1 MELKDLNTKRTLQT
15 GVAYHGNRM
24 PSHARYDLE
33 QIAKAD
39 MDVVVHMLS
48 HIDWTR
54 HKKPMTDVFRMTESL
69 GMEVWVDN
77 WGMAG
82 APGDSS
88 HFLCAH
94 PDGHMMFSNGQ
105 MHPKIVCYNNPEFHQ
120 FAKDWLDT
128 VVEMGAKTV
137 FWDEP
142 CMPKRSLGEG
152 LGEAYTCACPRCQK
166 LFEEKYG
173 RPMPLLEDEQ
183 VAEFRKDT
191 LVNFFRVVTDYAATL
206 GIRNTCCFMPGEYM
220 HMLDTVREVA
230 ALPHM
235 DNLGVD
241 PYWYSRN
248 RYKQP
253 YEYVYGY
260 TKQMMDITNEYHKD
274 HNLWIQTYAVPA
286 GREEEIVQ
294 ATEAAYDA
302 GARCLLAWS
311 YAGGES
317 NDYRADL
324 PERTWIATVEAMR
337 RVRSMERD
345 RILEENRAK
354 YRK

>member
-1 MELKDLNTKRTLQT
+1 
-15 GVAYHGNRM
+15 M

-54 HKKPMTDVFRMTESL
+54 HKDPITDIFRMTESL

-77 WGMAG
+77 WGLAG

-94 PDGHMMFSNGQ
+94 PDGHMIFSNGE
-105 MHPKIVCYNNPEFHQ
+105 MHPKMVCYNNPEFIT
-120 FAKDWLDT
+120 FVKEWIDT
-128 VVEMGAKTV
+128 VAEMGAKTV

-142 CMPKRSLGEG
+142 FLPKKELETKEGEI
-152 LGEAYTCACPRCQK
+152 YTCCCPRCKK
-166 LFEEKYG
+166 LFEEKYN
-173 RPMPLLEDEQ
+173 RPMPLLADED

-191 LVNFFRVVTDYAATL
+191 LVNFFRTVTDYSAL
-206 GIRNTCCFMPGEYM
+206 SDIRNTCCFMPGEFNTM
-220 HMLDTVREVA
+220 IDAVREVA

-241 PYWYSRN
+241 PYWYSRH

-260 TKQMMDITNEYHKD
+260 TKKMMDIVGEYKKE
-274 HNLWIQTYAVPA
+274 HNVWIQTYAVPA
-286 GREEEIVQ
+286 GREEEIVE

-302 GARCLLAWS
+302 GGRCILAWS
-311 YAGGES
+311 YGGGES
-317 NDYRADL
+317 NTYRADR

-337 RVRSMERD
+337 RVRQMERD
-345 RILEENRAK
+345 RVLAENRAK
-354 YRK
+354 YMK